1 MCGSK
6 KSKELL
12 FVYQNSICT
21 TAMAISISIS
31 KNWRLT
37 IRDKATFLNEIE
49 DSRVTSTMATTSVS
63 TVQDVLDTQ
72 VDFVSRC
79 VSSYFDAIT

>member
-21 TAMAISISIS
+21 TAMAISIS

>member
-1 MCGSK
+1 MRGSK
-6 KSKELL
+6 KSKSF
-12 FVYQNSICT
+12 FVYQDSICT
-21 TAMAISISIS
+21 TAVAIS
-31 KNWRLT
+31 KNRRPT
-37 IRDKATFLNEIE
+37 IRDEATFLNEIE

-79 VSSYFDAIT
+79 VSSNFDAIT